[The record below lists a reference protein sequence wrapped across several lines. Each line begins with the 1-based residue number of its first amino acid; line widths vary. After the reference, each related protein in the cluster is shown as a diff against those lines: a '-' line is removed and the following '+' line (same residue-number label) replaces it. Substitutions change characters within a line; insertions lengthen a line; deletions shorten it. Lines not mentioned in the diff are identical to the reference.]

1 MEMAMPEIMTVRGS
15 IDSADLGFT
24 SMHEHILYDGRIFR
38 QRFEAFIPPD
48 APVKPDEAVRLDNLG
63 QLKHGFIMSLDAIV
77 MRDED
82 VMAAELADF
91 RSEGGSAVVDMSTPG
106 LRVDPLATRRVSETS
121 GVHIVGTT
129 GLYSRDSWPQRFH
142 DMGLEEMEAYMMQ
155 EVEGGIEGT
164 DVKPGHVKVAIEE
177 DFCEPEVK
185 ALRAG
190 ARVAGRTGLSMTV
203 HQGRALAP
211 AAGIRIADLLS
222 EEGVDPARVVI
233 AHNEGRFV
241 VHNLQQLILKPE
253 ETWRLNLD
261 VAKSLLDRGF
271 NLSIDCFGHYWD
283 AEVLGDCAIS
293 DWQRMAGLVALIRAG
308 YTQQLVLGT
317 DTFVKILLR
326 RFGGEGYCR
335 LTSFVVPT
343 LKSVDVS
350 ADEIQQIT
358 VRNPA
363 RILAC

>member
-1 MEMAMPEIMTVRGS
+1 
-15 IDSADLGFT
+15 
-24 SMHEHILYDGRIFR
+24 MHEHILYDGRIFR
-38 QRFEAFIPPD
+38 QRFESFIPSD

-82 VMAAELADF
+82 IMAAELADF

-106 LRVDPLATRRVSETS
+106 LRVDPLATRRVSEKS

-164 DVKPGHVKVAIEE
+164 EVKPGHVKVAIEE

-190 ARVAGRTGLSMTV
+190 ARVARRTGLSMTV

-211 AAGIRIADLLS
+211 ARGIRIADLLS

-233 AHNEGRFV
+233 AHNDGRFV
-241 VHNLQQLILKPE
+241 VHDLQQLILKPQ

-283 AEVLGDCAIS
+283 VETLGDCSIT

-343 LKSVDVS
+343 LKAVDVS

-358 VRNPA
+358 VGNPA